1 MRAQAVHAGKLNSL
15 LNAPEEGAEG
25 YVYGANGAPIPITTF
40 VLRREQGES
49 WGMGLNA
56 RHEVGIRP

>member
-1 MRAQAVHAGKLNSL
+1 MQGSGFGTAVLVA
-15 LNAPEEGAEG
+15 
-25 YVYGANGAPIPITTF
+25 IPITTF